1 MTARTCWKTRKCAR
15 SAPFFKVGTLLVS
28 EPRRAPH
35 LARAV
40 PRTQPLTSHALHVT
54 NPSTARVSDH
64 DRDYRPMPHL
74 DRYEAD
80 GIAEAPEDYDPEAEL
95 EARLRAEAELDDRDQ
110 AEGRAG
116 AGAGGRVRPRA
127 LEADDDDDHWRRQ
140 QRRRRAADREAD
152 GEDDEEEE
160 EFEVD
165 IENYDCPLREWIT
178 RERTKTEIRRKFS
191 RFLRKY
197 ADGEDGELVYRKR
210 IREMCVSNGASLEVS
225 YNDLARREPMLA
237 IWVAD
242 APADM
247 LDIFNEV
254 AKTEALKLY
263 PAYESITK
271 DIFVRITK
279 LPIFDQIRDIRQA
292 HLNCLIKI
300 KGVVTRRTGVFP
312 QLREVM
318 YDCGKCGFIVGPI
331 FQQKGGDETRPGSC
345 PECQSKGP
353 WRVNAEK
360 TVYRNYQKMTL
371 QESPGEVPAGRIP
384 RSKEI
389 ILLHDLIDQARPGDE
404 VEITGIYTNNF
415 ESSLNRANGFP
426 VFSTYV
432 EANHLSRKGDVN
444 AATNL
449 TDEDKEEIRRLAR
462 DPQIAR
468 RIVKSIAPS
477 IHGHDDIKAG
487 IALAL
492 FGGQEKFVKG
502 KTKLRGDI
510 NMLLLGDPGVAK
522 SQFLKYVE
530 KTAGRCVYTTGK
542 GASAVGLTA
551 AVHKDPVTREWVL
564 EGGALVLA
572 DRGVCLIDEF
582 DKMND
587 QDRVSIHEAMEQQ
600 SISIS
605 KAGIVA
611 SLQARCSV
619 IAAANPVG
627 GRYDSSRTF
636 SDNVELTDPI
646 LSRFDIMCVVKD
658 IIDPVLDERLAR
670 FVVGSHV
677 RSHPR
682 FEADVD
688 VGTSVGGAGDASRPT
703 ANPAAADGSAATSA
717 DAVESIP
724 QELLK
729 KYIAYAKRFVKPKL
743 SSGDLPKISQVYAEL
758 RRESVTREGMPV
770 AVRHV
775 ESIIRMSEARA
786 AMRLSEHVSSEDI
799 DAAIAVM
806 LASFIGTQKLSVQK
820 SLQKK
825 FARYTHFHRDY
836 DQLLLEILR
845 GIVREMQYWDSVSGP
860 PAGAGGSA
868 PGGGA
873 AVTVRCR
880 VLEDKASEYGINDLR
895 PFYASAAFASARFTF
910 DAQRGVIT
918 HAAA

>member
-1 MTARTCWKTRKCAR
+1 
-15 SAPFFKVGTLLVS
+15 
-28 EPRRAPH
+28 
-35 LARAV
+35 
-40 PRTQPLTSHALHVT
+40 
-54 NPSTARVSDH
+54 
-64 DRDYRPMPHL
+64 MPHL
-74 DRYEAD
+74 DRYEDD
-80 GIAEAPEDYDPEAEL
+80 GLDAEPDDYDEEAEL
-95 EARLRAEAELDDRDQ
+95 EARLRAEAALDDRDD
-110 AEGRAG
+110 EERGGRIDPAT
-116 AGAGGRVRPRA
+116 GRVRPRA
-127 LEADDDDDHWRRQ
+127 LEVDEEDDVWHRQ
-140 QRRRRAADREAD
+140 QRRRRAADRD
-152 GEDDEEEE
+152 EDDEEEE

-165 IENYDCPLREWIT
+165 IENYDGPLREWIN
-178 RERTKTEIRRKFS
+178 RDRTKLEIKRKFA

-197 ADGEDGELVYRKR
+197 TAEDEPGNLVYRKR
-210 IREMCVSNGASLEVS
+210 IRDMCVNNRQSLEVS
-225 YNDLARREPMLA
+225 YLHLSRLEPTLA

-247 LDIFNEV
+247 LELFNEV
-254 AKTEALKLY
+254 AKSEALKLY
-263 PAYESITK
+263 PAYEAIAK

-279 LPIFDQIRDIRQA
+279 LPIVDQIRDIRQA

-300 KGVVTRRTGVFP
+300 SGVVTRRTGVFP

-318 YDCGKCGFIVGPI
+318 FDCGKCGFIVGPI
-331 FQQKGGDETRPGSC
+331 FQNKGGDETRPGSC

-360 TVYRNYQKMTL
+360 TVYRNYQKLTL
-371 QESPGEVPAGRIP
+371 QESPGDVPAGSIP
-384 RSKEI
+384 RTKEI
-389 ILLHDLIDQARPGDE
+389 ILLHDLIDQARPGDLVE
-404 VEITGIYTNNF
+404 VTGVFTTNF
-415 ESSLNRANGFP
+415 ESGLNIRTGFP
-426 VFSTYV
+426 VFNTHIV
-432 EANHLSRKGDVN
+432 ANHLLRKGDRY
-444 AATNL
+444 ATQSL
-449 TDEDKEEIRRLAR
+449 TDEDKEEIRRLSR
-462 DPQIAR
+462 DP
-468 RIVKSIAPS
+468 RICQRIIKSIAPS

-487 IALAL
+487 ISLAL
-492 FGGQEKFVKG
+492 FSGQEKIVKG
-502 KTKLRGDI
+502 KTRLRGDI

-530 KTAGRCVYTTGK
+530 KTANRAVYATGK

-551 AVHKDPVTREWVL
+551 AVQKDPVTREWVL
-564 EGGALVLA
+564 QGGALVLA

-605 KAGIVA
+605 KAGIVT

-658 IIDPVLDERLAR
+658 VIDPVLDERLAR

-682 FEADVD
+682 FEPDVD
-688 VGTSVGGAGDASRPT
+688 VG
-703 ANPAAADGSAATSA
+703 ANPSMVDAAAANAAA
-717 DAVESIP
+717 DAVEPIP
-724 QELLK
+724 QETLK

-786 AMRLSEHVSSEDI
+786 SMRLSEHVDSEDI

-806 LASFIGTQKLSVQK
+806 LSSFIGTQKLSVQK

-845 GIVREMQYWDSVSGP
+845 GIVREMNYWESVGGP
-860 PAGAGGSA
+860 NGGGGGSRNESEQR
-868 PGGGA
+868 GRT
-873 AVTVRCR
+873 TVRCR
-880 VLEDKASEYGINDLR
+880 ILETKATEYGVTNLV
-895 PFYASAAFASARFTF
+895 PFYSSPAFASARFTH
-910 DAQRGVIT
+910 DAERGLIY
-918 HAAA
+918 HEPL

>member
-1 MTARTCWKTRKCAR
+1 
-15 SAPFFKVGTLLVS
+15 
-28 EPRRAPH
+28 
-35 LARAV
+35 
-40 PRTQPLTSHALHVT
+40 
-54 NPSTARVSDH
+54 
-64 DRDYRPMPHL
+64 
-74 DRYEAD
+74 
-80 GIAEAPEDYDPEAEL
+80 
-95 EARLRAEAELDDRDQ
+95 
-110 AEGRAG
+110 
-116 AGAGGRVRPRA
+116 
-127 LEADDDDDHWRRQ
+127 
-140 QRRRRAADREAD
+140 
-152 GEDDEEEE
+152 
-160 EFEVD
+160 
-165 IENYDCPLREWIT
+165 
-178 RERTKTEIRRKFS
+178 
-191 RFLRKY
+191 
-197 ADGEDGELVYRKR
+197 
-210 IREMCVSNGASLEVS
+210 
-225 YNDLARREPMLA
+225 
-237 IWVAD
+237 
-242 APADM
+242 
-247 LDIFNEV
+247 
-254 AKTEALKLY
+254 
-263 PAYESITK
+263 
-271 DIFVRITK
+271 
-279 LPIFDQIRDIRQA
+279 
-292 HLNCLIKI
+292 
-300 KGVVTRRTGVFP
+300 
-312 QLREVM
+312 M

-331 FQQKGGDETRPGSC
+331 FQTGKGNEEQRPGSC

-371 QESPGEVPAGRIP
+371 QESPGNVPAGRLP

-415 ESSLNRANGFP
+415 EASLNRANGFP
-426 VFSTYV
+426 VFKTHV
-432 EANHLSRKGDVN
+432 EANHLMRKGDVY
-444 AATNL
+444 ATNNL

-462 DPQIAR
+462 DPRVCQ

-582 DKMND
+582 DKMNE

-605 KAGIVA
+605 KAGIVT

-682 FEADVD
+682 FDAEKD
-688 VGTSVGGAGDASRPT
+688 VGAAGGGGGGLGAFGGAPSFTANDAGNEAARRNT
-703 ANPAAADGSAATSA
+703 ANPANLDGTTNASS
-717 DAVESIP
+717 DAVEPVP
-724 QELLK
+724 QSLLR
-729 KYIAYAKRFVKPKL
+729 KYVAYAKRFVKPKL

-786 AMRLSEHVSSEDI
+786 SMRLSEHVSSEDI

-845 GIVREMQYWDSVSGP
+845 GVVREMSYWETVG
-860 PAGAGGSA
+860 GGGGSA
-868 PGGGA
+868 AAAAAGRASHSESGRGGV
-873 AVTVRCR
+873 VTVRCR

-910 DAQRGVIT
+910 DDERKVIVHT
-918 HAAA
+918 AA